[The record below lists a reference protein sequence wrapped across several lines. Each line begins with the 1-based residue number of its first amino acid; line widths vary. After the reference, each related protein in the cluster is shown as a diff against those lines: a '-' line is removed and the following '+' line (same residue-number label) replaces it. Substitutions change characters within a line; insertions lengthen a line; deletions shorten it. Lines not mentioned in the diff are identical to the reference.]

1 MHQFVD
7 DNWDNYF
14 PLLAFTNN
22 MYEFLCGHMLLF
34 IFGISL
40 RVELLQGH
48 CDDWLCQLMDYKLT

>member
-14 PLLAFTNN
+14 LLLAITNN
-22 MYEFLCGHMLLF
+22 MYKFLCGHMLLF
-34 IFGISL
+34 ILGINL

-48 CDDWLCQLMDYKLT
+48 CDGWLCQPDRL